1 VSHKLSHRF
10 LLSIL
15 LACALL
21 ASPALAQ
28 TAAAPKPAASPTANA
43 DALTPEQAKRALD
56 TLQDDTKRAQM
67 IDTLRAIA
75 NASPANG
82 SAQASSAPPQPDQ
95 PAPEPQSAI
104 PLPADSL
111 GAQLLLTVS
120 EQVGDISHEV
130 ADMARTLTHFPAF
143 YYWIV
148 RTANDPAAYDQLLDI
163 AWKLA
168 LVFGCAFAAEWVIF
182 RIIQRPV
189 ALLEAHLPE
198 TAMAADSPAT
208 ESLAT
213 ESLATESL
221 ATESLAT
228 ESLATMSDPP
238 SSAAEIAAAPEQH
251 QRRLNL
257 SRVWQSLI
265 RLPFVLG
272 RLLLELLPVV
282 VFVGVATMLLG
293 TALGELA
300 TTRLVIFAVVNA
312 YALSRGLI
320 CVARALAGPFGL
332 LRVRAETA
340 AYIEIW
346 ARRIVGVGVSGIA
359 FANVA
364 LLLGLH
370 HAGYLALMRLVM
382 LVVHLFVV
390 VIILQCRRQVAEA
403 IRAPDGRQSAAARL
417 RNRVASRWHY
427 PAIVIVLGLWAVWA
441 LNIRNGYALLLQYF
455 VGTVAVALITRLATI
470 VVLSLIDRGFQ
481 ISPDILQRFPG
492 LETRANRYLPLLRKI
507 VSGIIAFIG
516 FVALLEVWGVDAI
529 VWFYGDQIGS
539 RLVSAVVTI
548 GIAALAAAVIWEAS
562 NALMDRQVNALSREG
577 HYARAARMR
586 TFQPM
591 LRTVLLCVIVTVVG
605 LTALSE
611 IGVNVAPL
619 LAGAGI
625 VGIAIGFGSQK
636 LVQDL
641 ITGLF
646 LLLENT
652 VQVGDNVS
660 VSGLSGTV
668 ENVSIRTIRLRAGDG
683 AVHIVPFSAVTT
695 ITNSSR
701 GAGNAAVSVNVAYK
715 EDTDRAGQ
723 ILKDIVAEMRKE
735 PEYRQAIRGDL
746 ELWGVDKVD
755 GAMASIVGQIR
766 CTDSGR
772 WPVQREFNRRMKRRF
787 QACGV
792 EIASASQTILMQIP
806 APAEV
811 AADAMPRRAA
821 G

>member
-1 VSHKLSHRF
+1 MSHKF
-10 LLSIL
+10 LPSL
-15 LACALL
+15 LLVCALF
-21 ASPALAQ
+21 AGPALAQ
-28 TAAAPKPAASPTANA
+28 TSAAPVAVAPAPNNAN
-43 DALTPEQAKRALD
+43 ALTPDQAKRALD
-56 TLQDDTKRAQM
+56 TLQDDNKRAQM
-67 IDTLRAIA
+67 IETLRAIA
-75 NASPANG
+75 NAAP
-82 SAQASSAPPQPDQ
+82 QAAA
-95 PAPEPQSAI
+95 PAPEAKPAI
-104 PLPADSL
+104 PLTADSL

-120 EQVGDISHEV
+120 EQVGEVSHEV
-130 ADMARTLTHFPAF
+130 ADLVRSLTHFPAF
-143 YYWIV
+143 YYWFV
-148 RTANDPAAYDQLLDI
+148 RTANDPAAYSQIFDI

-168 LVFGCAFAAEWVIF
+168 LVFGCAFAAEWLVF
-182 RIIQRPV
+182 RLIKRPV
-189 ALLEAHLPE
+189 ALLEALLPQ
-198 TAMAADSPAT
+198 TARAPAQTLAMVDPPTSVADVTVEPALHRRRL
-208 ESLAT
+208 SLAR
-213 ESLATESL
+213 A
-221 ATESLAT
+221 
-228 ESLATMSDPP
+228 
-238 SSAAEIAAAPEQH
+238 
-251 QRRLNL
+251 
-257 SRVWQSLI
+257 WQSLI

-272 RLLLELLPVV
+272 RLALELLPVL

-293 TALGELA
+293 TEIGDVA
-300 TTRLVIFAVVNA
+300 TVRLVILAVVNA

-320 CVARALAGPFGL
+320 CAARALAGPFGL
-332 LRVRAETA
+332 FRVRAETA

-346 ARRIVGVGVSGIA
+346 VRRIVAVGISGIA

-370 HAGYLALMRLVM
+370 RVGYAALLRLVM

-390 VIILQCRRQVAEA
+390 VIILQCRRQVADA
-403 IRAPDGRQSAAARL
+403 IRAPHGREGAAARA
-417 RNRVASRWHY
+417 RNRIAGVWHY
-427 PAIVIVLGLWAVWA
+427 LAIALDLALWTVWA
-441 LNIRNGYALLLQYF
+441 LNIRNGYSLLLQYF
-455 VGTVAVALITRLATI
+455 VGTIAVALIARLAVI
-470 VVLSLIDRGFQ
+470 VVLSLIDRGFR
-481 ISPDILQRFPG
+481 IRPEILQRFPG

-507 VSGIIAFIG
+507 VSSIIAFMG

-529 VWFYGDQIGS
+529 IWFYGGQIGS
-539 RLVSAVVTI
+539 RLLSAVVTI
-548 GIAALAAAVIWEAS
+548 AIAALAAAAIWEVS
-562 NALMDRQVNALSREG
+562 NALMDRQLNVLSREG
-577 HYARAARMR
+577 HYARAARLR

-591 LRTVLLCVIVTVVG
+591 LRTVLLCLIVTVVG

-668 ENVSIRTIRLRAGDG
+668 ENVSIRTIRLRAADG
-683 AVHIVPFSAVTT
+683 SVHIVPFSAVTT

-701 GAGNAAVSVNVAYK
+701 GAGNAAVSVNVSYK

-723 ILKDIVAEMRKE
+723 ILKDIVADMRRE
-735 PEYRQAIRGDL
+735 GEYRQAIRGDL

-755 GAMASIVGQIR
+755 GSMVSIVGQIR

-772 WPVQREFNRRMKRRF
+772 WPVQREFNRRMKQRF
-787 QACGV
+787 QEAGI
-792 EIASASQTILMQIP
+792 EIASTGQTILMQIP
-806 APAEV
+806 QAPEIAP
-811 AADAMPRRAA
+811 DAKPRRAV

>member
-1 VSHKLSHRF
+1 VSQKIIFRSMV
-10 LLSIL
+10 
-15 LACALL
+15 LAFALM
-21 ASPALAQ
+21 AFPAFAQ
-28 TAAAPKPAASPTANA
+28 SNPAPQAAPPATNTANA
-43 DALTPEQAKRALD
+43 LTPDQAKRALE
-56 TLQDDTKRAQM
+56 TLQDDSKRAQM

-75 NASPANG
+75 NASPASVSPANASPA
-82 SAQASSAPPQPDQ
+82 SASP
-95 PAPEPQSAI
+95 PAPAAAPAPQSPI
-104 PLPADSL
+104 PLTADSL

-120 EQVGDISHEV
+120 EQVGDISHQI
-130 ADMARTLTHFPAF
+130 ADVARTLTHFSAF

-168 LVFGCAFAAEWVIF
+168 LVFGCAFAAEWLIF
-182 RIIQRPV
+182 RAIKRPV
-189 ALLEAHLPE
+189 ALLEARLPQG
-198 TAMAADSPAT
+198 TPAAAQTPDIA
-208 ESLAT
+208 
-213 ESLATESL
+213 
-221 ATESLAT
+221 
-228 ESLATMSDPP
+228 DPP
-238 SSAAEIAAAPEQH
+238 SSAADVAAEPELQ
-251 QRRLNL
+251 QRRLSL
-257 SRVWQSLI
+257 SRAWQSVI

-272 RLLLELLPVV
+272 RLLLELLPVLA
-282 VFVGVATMLLG
+282 FVGVATMLLG
-293 TALGELA
+293 TEIGELA

-320 CVARALAGPFGL
+320 CMTRALAGPFGL
-332 LRVRAETA
+332 IRVRAETA

-346 ARRIVGVGVSGIA
+346 ARRIVGVAVTGIA

-370 HAGYLALMRLVM
+370 RAGYAALLRLV
-382 LVVHLFVV
+382 LLIVHLFVV
-390 VIILQCRRQVAEA
+390 VIILQCRRQVADA
-403 IRAPDGRQSAAARL
+403 IRAPDGREGPAARA
-417 RNRVASRWHY
+417 RNRIAGLWHY
-427 PAIVIVLGLWAVWA
+427 LAIALDLALWAVWA

-455 VGTVAVALITRLATI
+455 VGTVAVVLITRLATI
-470 VVLSLIDRGFQ
+470 VVLSLIDRGFR

-492 LETRANRYLPLLRKI
+492 LEARANRYLPLLRKI
-507 VSGIIAFIG
+507 VSAVIAVIG

-529 VWFYGDQIGS
+529 VWFYGGQIGS
-539 RLVSAVVTI
+539 RLLSAVVTI
-548 GIAALAAAVIWEAS
+548 GIAALAAAAIWEAS
-562 NALMDRQVNALSREG
+562 NALMERQLNALSRDG
-577 HYARAARMR
+577 HYARAARLR

-591 LRTVLLCVIVTVVG
+591 LRTALLCVIVAVVG

-652 VQVGDNVS
+652 VQVGDNVT

-683 AVHIVPFSAVTT
+683 SVHIVPFSAVTT
-695 ITNSSR
+695 LTNSSR

-723 ILKDIVAEMRKE
+723 ILKDIVIEMRKE
-735 PEYRQAIRGDL
+735 SEYRQAIRGDL

-755 GAMASIVGQIR
+755 GTMASIVGQIR

-787 QACGV
+787 QECGI
-792 EIASASQTILMQIP
+792 EIASASQTILMQVP
-806 APAEV
+806 APADI